1 MLKQSES
8 RGRYLAKNTAIF
20 AIGNVA
26 SRLIS
31 FFLVPLYT
39 NILTTAE
46 YGVVDLVNTLCTVLV
61 PILILNIN
69 EAVMR
74 FALDKGANYKKIM
87 STGLTVFVGAIF
99 LGILVIPASSLF
111 SEVAPYSTYIYFYTV
126 TLAGSQLF
134 LCYLRGKENVAFYSV
149 GSVLQTMA
157 IALFNILFLAVLH
170 KGIKGY
176 FLAYIISNIIT
187 ILFAFIAGNVR
198 EVIRDYKFD
207 IKLTKA
213 MAAYSVVLIPNTF
226 MWWIMNSSDRVMVTS
241 IIGVAA
247 NGIYA
252 VSYKLPSLVSTMT
265 GIFNQAWSYSAIRE
279 DGAEDENECN
289 NMVFNRLIS
298 IVMLL
303 SIALLTI
310 VKPFLRLYVDM
321 DYYSAWEY
329 TPFLIIGSAYLTLAT
344 FMATSYTVHKDSFG
358 YLFSATFGAVLN
370 IVLNFLL
377 IPIIHVYGAAFAT
390 CISYIAVF
398 AFRLIHTKKYIKYN
412 IKNKEF
418 IGGSVFLILSSISL
432 FLDNYFGVIIQS
444 IILLLA
450 VWLYAKTWIPIV
462 RQIAKKIARRKDNA

>member
-1 MLKQSES
+1 MLKQAES

-46 YGVVDLVNTLCTVLV
+46 YGVVDLVNTLCTVLA

-111 SEVAPYSTYIYFYTV
+111 SEVAQYSTYIYFYTV

-134 LCYLRGKENVAFYSV
+134 LCYLRGKENIAFYSV
-149 GSVLQTMA
+149 GSVLQTMT

-252 VSYKLPSLVSTMT
+252 VSYKLPSLVSTLT

-279 DGAEDENECN
+279 DGAEDENEYN

-310 VKPFLRLYVDM
+310 VKPFLRLYVGM

-358 YLFSATFGAVLN
+358 YLFSATFGAALN

-432 FLDNYFGVIIQS
+432 FLDNSFGVIIQS

-462 RQIAKKIARRKDNA
+462 RQIAKKNSKEKR

>member
-1 MLKQSES
+1 ML
-8 RGRYLAKNTAIF
+8 IF
-20 AIGNVA
+20 
-26 SRLIS
+26 
-31 FFLVPLYT
+31 
-39 NILTTAE
+39 
-46 YGVVDLVNTLCTVLV
+46 
-61 PILILNIN
+61 
-69 EAVMR
+69 
-74 FALDKGANYKKIM
+74 
-87 STGLTVFVGAIF
+87 
-99 LGILVIPASSLF
+99 
-111 SEVAPYSTYIYFYTV
+111 
-126 TLAGSQLF
+126 
-134 LCYLRGKENVAFYSV
+134 
-149 GSVLQTMA
+149 
-157 IALFNILFLAVLH
+157 
-170 KGIKGY
+170 
-176 FLAYIISNIIT
+176 
-187 ILFAFIAGNVR
+187 FAFIAGNVR

-252 VSYKLPSLVSTMT
+252 VSYKLPSLVSTLT

-279 DGAEDENECN
+279 DGAEDENEYN

-310 VKPFLRLYVDM
+310 VKPFLRLYVGM

-358 YLFSATFGAVLN
+358 YLFSATFGAALN

-418 IGGSVFLILSSISL
+418 IGGSVFLILSSVSL
-432 FLDNYFGVIIQS
+432 FLDNSFGVIIQS

-462 RQIAKKIARRKDNA
+462 RQIAKK

>member
-46 YGVVDLVNTLCTVLV
+46 YGVVDLVNTLCTVLA

-87 STGLTVFVGAIF
+87 STGLTVFVGAILF
-99 LGILVIPASSLF
+99 GILVIPASSLF

-134 LCYLRGKENVAFYSV
+134 LCYLRGKENIAFYSV
-149 GSVLQTMA
+149 GSVLQTMT

-198 EVIRDYKFD
+198 EVIRNYKFD
-207 IKLTKA
+207 IKLTKE

-279 DGAEDENECN
+279 DGAEDENEYN
-289 NMVFNRLIS
+289 NIVFNRLIS

-310 VKPFLRLYVDM
+310 VKPFLRLYVGM

-370 IVLNFLL
+370 IVLNFFLM
-377 IPIIHVYGAAFAT
+377 PIIHVYGAAFAT

-398 AFRLIHTKKYIKYN
+398 AFRLIHTKKYIKYD

-418 IGGSVFLILSSISL
+418 IGGSVLLILSSISL

-462 RQIAKKIARRKDNA
+462 RQIAKKIAGRKDNA

>member
-1 MLKQSES
+1 MLKQAES

-46 YGVVDLVNTLCTVLV
+46 YGVVDLVNTLCTVLA

-99 LGILVIPASSLF
+99 GGILVIPASSLF
-111 SEVAPYSTYIYFYTV
+111 PEVAQYSTYIYFYTV

-134 LCYLRGKENVAFYSV
+134 LCYLRGKENIAFYSV
-149 GSVLQTMA
+149 GSVLQTMT

-252 VSYKLPSLVSTMT
+252 VSYKLPSLVSTLT

-279 DGAEDENECN
+279 DGAEDENEYN

-310 VKPFLRLYVDM
+310 VKPFLRLYVGM

-329 TPFLIIGSAYLTLAT
+329 TPFSIIGSAYLTLAT

-358 YLFSATFGAVLN
+358 YLFSATFGAALN

-432 FLDNYFGVIIQS
+432 FLDNSFGVIIQS

-462 RQIAKKIARRKDNA
+462 RQIAKK

>member
-1 MLKQSES
+1 MLKQAES

-46 YGVVDLVNTLCTVLV
+46 YGVADLVNTLCTVLA

-99 LGILVIPASSLF
+99 GGIWVIPASSLF
-111 SEVAPYSTYIYFYTV
+111 SEVAQYSTYIYFYTV

-134 LCYLRGKENVAFYSV
+134 LCYLRGKENIAFYSV
-149 GSVLQTMA
+149 GSVLQTMT

-252 VSYKLPSLVSTMT
+252 VSYKLPSLVSTLT

-279 DGAEDENECN
+279 DGAEDENEYN

-310 VKPFLRLYVDM
+310 VKPFLRLYVGM

-358 YLFSATFGAVLN
+358 YLFSATFGAALN

-432 FLDNYFGVIIQS
+432 FLDNSFGVIIQS

-462 RQIAKKIARRKDNA
+462 RQIAKK

>member
-1 MLKQSES
+1 MLKQAES

-46 YGVVDLVNTLCTVLV
+46 YGVVDLVNTLCTVLA

-99 LGILVIPASSLF
+99 GGIWVIPASSLF
-111 SEVAPYSTYIYFYTV
+111 SEVAQYSTYIYFYTV

-134 LCYLRGKENVAFYSV
+134 LCYLRGKENIAFYSV
-149 GSVLQTMA
+149 GSVLQTMT

-252 VSYKLPSLVSTMT
+252 VSYKLPSLVSTLT

-279 DGAEDENECN
+279 DGAEDENEYN

-310 VKPFLRLYVDM
+310 VKPFLRLYVGM

-358 YLFSATFGAVLN
+358 YLFSATFGAALN

-432 FLDNYFGVIIQS
+432 FLDNSFGVIIQS

-462 RQIAKKIARRKDNA
+462 RQIAKK